1 MSFRYQKLNLYAERK
16 PVKTFEGVDPLTG
29 LPVLVYEFQAAPR
42 NKLELLE
49 SQNIPGILDIEVG
62 DTSLVAVAY
71 SKRYKAVTRPF
82 RVPKHTLLL
91 DSARALRDAARVGIV
106 HGDIRPDRFL
116 STQDHVL
123 LEGFGMP
130 WGVIDNPYR
139 APETKYPNLSD
150 DVYAWAK
157 SILDLVSGDLSE
169 AQSSLL
175 TQCLLANPNDRPDAE
190 TLFMTLEN
198 SIQQDEQNPQANKQ
212 SMNDF
217 HLSFDENSMKT
228 SGFQEAAEPASFS
241 NEATP
246 NVTTSKAEEAKQ
258 ELPRRPEMDTSA
270 KSTFI
275 KNPPPGATY
284 KTGEAYPDAHPSKM
298 KLEQDLATLRSDL
311 ESGSGKRRRGFLFG
325 GLLLAVLALA
335 ALALVNQLFNT
346 SALPQAAPS
355 TNVTQY
361 IVRLEVSP
369 ASLPPVDI
377 IVIESPAGSS
387 LVTNQV
393 LGKYPAGTNQ
403 VVLDREGLWRFQ
415 ARFENSVSEIVS
427 LQLPAERSVVLSIL
441 EEETE

>member
-29 LPVLVYEFQAAPR
+29 LPVLIYEFQAAPR

-49 SQNIPGILDIEVG
+49 SQNIPGILDIEVA

-71 SKRYKAVTRPF
+71 SKRYKTVTRPF
-82 RVPKHTLLL
+82 RIPKHTLLL
-91 DSARALRDAARVGIV
+91 DSARALRDAARAGIV

-157 SILDLVSGDLSE
+157 SILDLVSGDLSD

-198 SIQQDEQNPQANKQ
+198 SVQQNDQKPQPNKQ

-217 HLSFDENSMKT
+217 HLSFDENSMRT
-228 SGFQEAAEPASFS
+228 SDFQESAEPASF
-241 NEATP
+241 NNAAEG
-246 NVTTSKAEEAKQ
+246 KAKEAKQ
-258 ELPRRPEMDTSA
+258 EIPVRPEIDTTI

-284 KTGEAYPDAHPSKM
+284 KSGEAYPDAHPSKV
-298 KLEQDLATLRSDL
+298 KLEQDLAALRSDL
-311 ESGSGKRRRGFLFG
+311 ESGSGRRRRGFLFG

-346 SALPQAAPS
+346 NALPQAAPS

-361 IVRLEVSP
+361 LVRLEVRP

-377 IVIESPAGSS
+377 IVLESPSGST
-387 LVTNQV
+387 LVANQV
-393 LGKYPAGTNQ
+393 LGKYPAGINQ
-403 VVLDREGLWRFQ
+403 VVLDKEGLWRFQ
-415 ARFENSVSEIVS
+415 ARFEDSVSEVIT
-427 LQLPAERSVVLSIL
+427 LQLPAERSAVLSIV